1 MYKNDWRF
9 HNMRRFNVYQTR
21 GRHLAMWERGG
32 VTSIGGTAT
41 LLATPAGRKPKAMA
55 VTMYDNTNG
64 KHALVQV
71 NKGTI
76 IAWGKVEYG
85 EVNIQLYVVKKLHYC
100 DSYIEAKR
108 VNECYH
114 GDWEY
119 PLDER
124 FESVVEAL
132 QQKLKMK
139 GCTVPVYVRLT
150 AKRIASLKPKAKEKP
165 SE

>member
-1 MYKNDWRF
+1 MYKNDWRY
-9 HNMRRFNVYQTR
+9 HNKRKFRAFKTKQ
-21 GRHLAMWERGG
+21 GRLALWERGG
-32 VTSIGGTAT
+32 VTSTGGVAT
-41 LLATPAGRKPKAMA
+41 LIATPAGRKPKAMM
-55 VTMYDNTNG
+55 VTMYNNTNG

-85 EVNIQLYVVKKLHYC
+85 EVNIQLYVVQKLHHR
-100 DSYIEAKR
+100 DAYIEAKR

-119 PLDER
+119 PLEDR
-124 FESVVEAL
+124 FDDVVEAL
-132 QQKLKMK
+132 QKKLKMK
-139 GCTVPVYVRLT
+139 GCTVPIYVKLT
-150 AKRIASLKPKAKEKP
+150 PERIASMKPKGVKKP